1 MNKDENLN
9 IYDIYN
15 LILKK
20 IEKDTFFQRGDK
32 SFNKIEKKID
42 VDIIDKDKQYNRYLR
57 IFKPIIEKYKNVLD
71 KPIKIDFIKNKSKD
85 IQSIQSSINDL
96 KDNSLQEE
104 KRSNK
109 NKLELLDDIENEFVR
124 KLNEEYNNK
133 EHQTLFTYINKLINQ
148 KYKNNNVDD
157 NYYKCDICK
166 GTNFAN
172 FNDHSKICVDCGLEI
187 NIYMY
192 TVDNIGFN
200 QLQHI
205 NLNQKYKYEKIC
217 HFRDTVNQFQTKQNK
232 FIPSKI
238 FDDLEDMIEKHG
250 LKNKDIDDK
259 DNRKEIYSKV
269 TKKHIRDFLSETNNN
284 KYYEDLQLFYCK
296 ITGKTPPDISHLE
309 KKLYEDFEN
318 LVDAFLK
325 ISNHTNRKNFLNSQY
340 VLKQLLRRYNY
351 HVKDEDLSMLKTP
364 ARIREHDE
372 IYEKCCDILN
382 WNYQPL

>member
-1 MNKDENLN
+1 
-9 IYDIYN
+9 
-15 LILKK
+15 
-20 IEKDTFFQRGDK
+20 
-32 SFNKIEKKID
+32 
-42 VDIIDKDKQYNRYLR
+42 
-57 IFKPIIEKYKNVLD
+57 
-71 KPIKIDFIKNKSKD
+71 
-85 IQSIQSSINDL
+85 
-96 KDNSLQEE
+96 
-104 KRSNK
+104 
-109 NKLELLDDIENEFVR
+109 
-124 KLNEEYNNK
+124 
-133 EHQTLFTYINKLINQ
+133 
-148 KYKNNNVDD
+148 
-157 NYYKCDICK
+157 
-166 GTNFAN
+166 
-172 FNDHSKICVDCGLEI
+172 
-187 NIYMY
+187 MY

-232 FIPSKI
+232 YIPCKI
-238 FDDLEDMIEKHG
+238 FYDLEDMIEKHG
-250 LKNKDIDDK
+250 LKNIDKDIDK
-259 DNRKEIYSKV
+259 ENRKELYSKV